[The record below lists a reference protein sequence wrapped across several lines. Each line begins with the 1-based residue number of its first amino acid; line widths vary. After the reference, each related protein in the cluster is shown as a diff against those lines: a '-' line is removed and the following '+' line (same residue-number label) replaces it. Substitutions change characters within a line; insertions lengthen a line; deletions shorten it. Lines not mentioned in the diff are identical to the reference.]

1 MDANELKQ
9 RTKQFGLRIIKL
21 VDALPAARSAN
32 VIGNQLLKA
41 GTSVG
46 ANYRSALR
54 GRSRPDFIAKLGI
67 AIEEADESLYWME
80 MLVEAELMTPERL
93 NPLMQEANELIS
105 ILTTTV
111 KTARSKAARKRETQ

>member
-1 MDANELKQ
+1 MDASELKQ
-9 RTKQFGLRIIKL
+9 RTKQFSLRVIKL
-21 VDALPAARSAN
+21 VDALPTTRSTN
-32 VIGNQLLKA
+32 VIGNQLLRA

-46 ANYRSALR
+46 ANYRAALR

-80 MLVEAELMTPERL
+80 LLAEAELMTPERL

-111 KTARSKAARKRETQ
+111 KTERSKTAMKREMP

>member
-1 MDANELKQ
+1 
-9 RTKQFGLRIIKL
+9 
-21 VDALPAARSAN
+21 

>member
-1 MDANELKQ
+1 MDAEEVKR
-9 RTKQFGLRIIKL
+9 RTKQFGLRVIKL
-21 VDALPAARSAN
+21 VDALPGIRSAN
-32 VIGNQLLKA
+32 VIGNQLLRA

-54 GRSRPDFIAKLGI
+54 GRSRPDFIARLGI

-80 MLVEAELMTPERL
+80 MLVEAELINSDRL

-105 ILTTTV
+105 ILTATV
-111 KTARSKAARKRETQ
+111 KTARSKTARNRVTP